1 MQREMGCPRV
11 LIADDLPEIH
21 WSVAQLLRNHF
32 ELVGSAYNGKE
43 AIEAASTLNPDVLI
57 LDISMP
63 LLNGFQVAS
72 RLREKDCKAKL
83 IFLTVHDDQ
92 DYVEAAFSIGALG
105 YVLKPRIT
113 TDLISA
119 IEAAL
124 QGRRFTSEFPVR
136 SV

>member
-1 MQREMGCPRV
+1 MQHEMGSPRV
-11 LIADDLPEIH
+11 LIADDLPAIH

-32 ELVGSAYNGKE
+32 ELVGSAHNGKE
-43 AIEAASTLNPDVLI
+43 AIEAATTLNPDVLI

-92 DYVEAAFSIGALG
+92 DYVGAAFSIGALG
-105 YVLKPRIT
+105 
-113 TDLISA
+113 
-119 IEAAL
+119 
-124 QGRRFTSEFPVR
+124 
-136 SV
+136 